1 MLARVTAGKA
11 GIVEYLVD
19 GIKNGR
25 DFTRD
30 ELDNRITLDGNLELT
45 DTILNAVSQDNRDNY
60 YHITLS
66 FKENDLTNEKISD
79 VYQEYKKTLLSAYD
93 ESEYNI
99 YAEIHQPK
107 IKYYEDKKTGEMI
120 ERLPH
125 VHIVIPKKNLMSNK
139 DFNPFGEYTR
149 IVSYQQAIQE
159 KINYDYNLSSPFDNQ
174 REMVSK
180 ADLISRYKG
189 DNFNGKSKELKSS
202 ILDTIHHKDIK
213 TWDDFKKEVSALG
226 EVSESNSRQG
236 KYLKLKLPNKKKNIR
251 LKDSCF
257 TENYINHRKYK
268 NIRPTENEVN
278 KKVSEWVL
286 TKSQEMKHVHSASDK
301 FRKQY
306 YSANKINQ
314 SEILT
319 NRIKDYEQRYAIK
332 SRRSKTSFELG
343 FKRNRAKS
351 FAEIP
356 NGLPSL
362 SKRNVVNR
370 VSRQRA
376 GAESILSNNANNN
389 MDNKRECKYN
399 DVRWTRDQ
407 LRGRRGI
414 NNYTSFSDMPIGL
427 SSLAYKTP
435 LSKDALKDVHYFS
448 INNDD
453 RGSVLKQIAKDENE
467 QIAVNDELELFR
479 EIRKELTPKE
489 LLNNLKEFNVNQS
502 DYKSFKV
509 KDGSYRINVGN
520 QNLNVSDFLTKH
532 MNLSWSETKEIL
544 LSSYQKQLENNLN
557 NNEVNCII
565 YKPSNS
571 MITEYTV
578 YDSITT
584 FNYLKKIELQKEND
598 MSALDRLRALRKDE
612 QNEIVPKYK
621 TFSFEEFFKQQSQLN
636 SQSSFKMNDLIA
648 TKDLKN
654 KVVDYKHA
662 ETGKTVFTDKGD
674 RIHFSDKQP
683 SESAVLAGLKMA
695 AEKFGT
701 VELKGTKEFKL
712 SLLEQAAKND
722 IKIIFNPKSL
732 QQQYQEIKAQVNNNN
747 ELTRSENQPQEIQ
760 KSHNVQEQMTNN
772 LKDNNQTVVIDTPK
786 ESQENLTNVVE
797 QNVPDNSY
805 DHEELSKN
813 IDQPES
819 KNISNE
825 DQFDSLITQAT
836 QKMDKALKVEDFN
849 MDLSSDLENE
859 AILLA
864 QQAEKVAFDSGLLAE
879 KTNDPFKNEML
890 NRQFE
895 KEMYDITGGTDD
907 FDYPPFEQENHYIE
921 KSQHTISY
929 RWNKDENVFDVKFN
943 DKPIVATEIS
953 KEFVEQLR
961 QQDKFLANF
970 SSADIMK
977 GQLLPSKVTNGAEPR
992 TLTVNELGEKVV
1004 QEQEQQAKQL
1014 KM

>member
-11 GIVEYLVD
+11 GIVDYLVD

-25 DFTRD
+25 DFIRD

-159 KINYDYNLSSPFDNQ
+159 KINYDYNLSSPFDSQ

-213 TWDDFKKEVSALG
+213 TWDDFKNEVSKLG
-226 EVSESNSRQG
+226 EVSEGNSRQG
-236 KYLKLKLPNKKKNIR
+236 KYLKLKLPNEKKNIR

-257 TENYINHRKYK
+257 TENYIKHRKYK

-286 TKSQEMKHVHSASDK
+286 TKSHEMKHVHSASDK

-306 YSANKINQ
+306 YSTNKINQ

-376 GAESILSNNANNN
+376 GAESVLSNNANNN
-389 MDNKRECKYN
+389 MDNKRERKYN
-399 DVRWTRDQ
+399 NVRWTRDQ

-479 EIRKELTPKE
+479 EIRKELIPKE
-489 LLNNLKEFNVNQS
+489 LLDNLKEFNVKQS
-502 DYKSFKV
+502 DYNYFKV

-544 LSSYQKQLENNLN
+544 LSSYQKQLENSLN

-571 MITEYTV
+571 IITEYTV

-760 KSHNVQEQMTNN
+760 
-772 LKDNNQTVVIDTPK
+772 
-786 ESQENLTNVVE
+786 ENLTNVVE

-864 QQAEKVAFDSGLLAE
+864 QQAAKVAFDSGLLAE
-879 KTNDPFKNEML
+879 KTNDPFKKEML

-953 KEFVEQLR
+953 KEFVDQLR

-1004 QEQEQQAKQL
+1004 QEQEQQVKQL